1 MEPSEESPRRTD
13 HSTGGFV
20 GRERELEQLRA
31 GLEATL
37 AGRGQ
42 LFLISGEPGIGK
54 TRLADQLGTIA
65 SSRDVRVVWGRC
77 WEGGGAPAYWPWV
90 QIFRSIGSANSVLPF
105 IADGTPSLGSRSAP
119 ALPMATREPDHD
131 RFQLFDSLNS
141 QLQQASREAP
151 LLIVLDDCHCADAA
165 SMILLKFIARDL
177 RQSRIMLVV
186 TYREIDAQLLPFL
199 PALLAEIGREGQ
211 TISLLGMPE
220 ADVRRFIETSTGRQT
235 KTAVSQA
242 LSRITEGNPFF
253 LGEIVR
259 LLLAEGRLAQ
269 LDTRGLRGFHIP
281 DGVRA
286 AILRRVEMVLPATR
300 TILAQASVI
309 GREFELPLLQK
320 VSSIANAELETA
332 LDDAARAALIVQAQ
346 DSVERY
352 RFVHALIPE
361 TLYNGLSGPARRE
374 LHQRIA
380 DAIEALYS
388 PDLEPY
394 LSELAHHHASSLPDG
409 NLEKAHDYAAR
420 AAARAEKT
428 FAYEEAARLYGLA
441 LSTLDSTSQSDHRRR
456 CELTL
461 SLASALY
468 SSGEFDRA
476 REQFEKAAAA
486 AIKLGDTDKQ
496 AIAVLGLGMAP
507 SPPGVP
513 NHALIKMF
521 EDALAALGEHDSPL
535 RALVLARLAEELYWS
550 DEHARRNEL
559 SLLAVEISRR
569 TGDRH
574 ALIDSLYRRH
584 IVLTAP
590 DTTEERL
597 AISTE
602 ILSLIQEIG
611 ASDAVLRAHYLRI
624 EDLVELGHM
633 DAVDR
638 EIEVYQQRMH
648 ELRQQHL
655 EIYDLM
661 LAMRALMKGQFE
673 EAEQLALRGFETG
686 QRRREGFSQQILAAQ
701 LSTVRREQGRLAEL
715 APVVK
720 GFISQYPSLTYARC
734 GLAFCYSQM
743 NDRASALEEFEHL
756 AADEFKAISRNAT
769 WLPSMVLLSELCAY
783 LSDAPRARVLYKL
796 LLPYALRNAS
806 LDVYVCY
813 GAVSHYLGILA
824 TTAGEFDT
832 AESHFS
838 HALEFNQRM
847 ATRPWIAHTRFRY
860 AAMLLTR
867 NRPGDRDKG
876 IEMAR
881 LALSAADAI
890 GMKILANRV
899 RELAGAGLDEQAG
912 PDGTVTILFTDI
924 VDSTGMTEK
933 LGDLRAQEILHV
945 HNAIIREQVADNGG
959 FEVKSIGDGFMIAFP
974 SARRALLCAIAI
986 QRAFSAYRTQ
996 HQDAPIRISIGLH
1009 TGEAI
1014 KERGDFYGKTVI
1026 MASRIGA
1033 KAAGDEIL
1041 VSDTL
1046 KTLTESAGD
1055 LRFESVSEM
1064 ELKGLA
1070 GRHLIHRVVWR

>member
-1 MEPSEESPRRTD
+1 MKPSEESPGRTSD
-13 HSTGGFV
+13 STGGFV

-37 AGRGQ
+37 AGHGQ
-42 LFLISGEPGIGK
+42 LFLLSGEPGIGK

-65 SSRDVRVVWGRC
+65 SSCDFRVIWGRC

-90 QIFRSIGSANSVLPF
+90 QVFRAIGSTGAVSPF
-105 IADGTPSLGSRSAP
+105 IADGAASPGSRSTP
-119 ALPMATREPDHD
+119 TLPMATSEPDHH

-141 QLQQASREAP
+141 QLQQASHEAP
-151 LLIVLDDCHCADAA
+151 LLIVLDDCHYADAA
-165 SMILLKFIARDL
+165 SMSLLKFIARDL
-177 RQSRIMLVV
+177 RQSRAMLIV
-186 TYREIDAQLLPFL
+186 TYREIEAQLSPFL

-211 TISLLGMPE
+211 TISLRGMPE
-220 ADVRRFIETSTGRQT
+220 ADVRRFIATSTGRET
-235 KTAVSQA
+235 TSAVSQA

-286 AILRRVEMVLPATR
+286 AILRRVEIVLPATR

-309 GREFELPLLQK
+309 GREFGLPLLQR
-320 VSSIANAELETA
+320 VSSISNAELETA
-332 LDDAARAALIVQAQ
+332 LDDAARAALIVQSQ
-346 DSVERY
+346 DSERY

-361 TLYNGLSGPARRE
+361 TLYDGLSRSARRE

-380 DAIEALYS
+380 DAIEALYA

-409 NLEKAHDYAAR
+409 NLEKARDYATR
-420 AAARAEKT
+420 AAARAERT

-441 LSTLDSTSQSDHRRR
+441 LSTMDSISQPDNRRR

-486 AIKLGDTDKQ
+486 AIKHGDTDKQ

-521 EDALAALGEHDSPL
+521 EDALAALGEDDSPL

-550 DEHARRNEL
+550 DEHGRRNEL
-559 SLLAVEISRR
+559 SRLAVEISRR

-574 ALIDSLYRRH
+574 ALIDCLYRRH

-624 EDLVELGHM
+624 EDLVELGQM
-633 DAVDR
+633 EAVDR
-638 EIEVYQQRMH
+638 EIGVYQRRMR

-655 EIYDLM
+655 EIHDLM
-661 LAMRALMKGQFE
+661 LAMRALMEGRFE

-686 QRRREGFSQQILAAQ
+686 QRRREGFSTQILAAQ
-701 LSTVRREQGRLAEL
+701 LSTVRREQGRLPEL
-715 APVVK
+715 APVIK
-720 GFISQYPSLTYARC
+720 GFTSQYPSLTYARC

-756 AADEFKAISRNAT
+756 AADDFKAISRNAT
-769 WLPSMVLLSELCAY
+769 WLASMVLLSEVCAY
-783 LSDAPRARVLYKL
+783 LSDAPRARLLYKL

-813 GAVSHYLGILA
+813 GSVSHYLGIVA
-824 TTAGEFDT
+824 STAGELDT
-832 AESHFS
+832 AESHFA

-847 ATRPWIAHTRFRY
+847 ATRPWIAHTRFQY
-860 AAMLLTR
+860 AAMLLAR
-867 NRPGDRDKG
+867 NRPGDREKG

-881 LALSAADAI
+881 LALSTAEAI
-890 GMKILANRV
+890 GMKILVNRV
-899 RELAGAGLDEQAG
+899 RELAGAGLNEQAG

-924 VDSTGMTEK
+924 AGSTEMTEK

-945 HNAIIREQVADNGG
+945 HNSIIREHVADNGG

-986 QRAFSAYRTQ
+986 QRAFSIYREQ
-996 HQDAPIRISIGLH
+996 NPDAPIRISIGLH

-1014 KERGDFYGKTVI
+1014 KEGGDFYGKTVI
-1026 MASRIGA
+1026 MASRIGT

-1055 LRFESVSEM
+1055 LRFESSGET